1 MTRSVFD
8 ELDRQ
13 HAELGEMLDGLDP
26 TGWERPTRCEGWTV
40 ADVVLHLAQTD
51 EFVIGGCTGE
61 ISDSNSPF
69 LSNVEGAENVDDVA
83 ELAVQR
89 ERGTPADQ
97 LLARWRAASA
107 ESRRLL
113 RERPAD
119 QRIPWV
125 IGTLP
130 PRTLATTRLSE
141 SWIHTGDIA
150 EALGAEVVADDSLWH
165 IARLAW
171 RTLPYAF
178 GRSGTALSG
187 PVALHLT
194 APSGETWAF
203 DPEEPATTTVT
214 GPALDWCLLA
224 ARRKAPDETSLRA
237 EGPDGDGVLS
247 LARTYA

>member
-1 MTRSVFD
+1 MNASVFD

-13 HAELGEMLDGLDP
+13 HTDLDRLLEGL
-26 TGWERPTRCEGWTV
+26 TATQWESPTRCEGWTV

-51 EFVIGGCTGE
+51 EFVIAGCTGE
-61 ISDSNSPF
+61 IADADSPF
-69 LSNVEGAENVDDVA
+69 VSGAEGAESVDDVA

-89 ERGTPADQ
+89 ERGLSTRQ
-97 LLARWRAASA
+97 LLDRWREASA

-113 RERPAD
+113 RERPDD

-130 PRTLATTRLSE
+130 PRTLATTRLAE

-150 EALGAEVVADDSLWH
+150 EAVGAEVPPDDRLWH

-178 GRSGTALSG
+178 SRSGASLGG
-187 PVALHLT
+187 PVALHLI
-194 APSGETWAF
+194 APSGETWDFEA
-203 DPEEPATTTVT
+203 DEPAATTVT

-224 ARRKAPDETSLRA
+224 ARRKPPVETSLQV
-237 EGPDGDGVLS
+237 EGPDSDRVLA

>member
-1 MTRSVFD
+1 MTRPVFE

-13 HAELGEMLDGLDP
+13 HGELGEMLESLDAA
-26 TGWERPTRCEGWTV
+26 GWEAPTQCEGWSV

-51 EFVIGGCTGE
+51 EFVIAGCVGE
-61 ISDSNSPF
+61 ASRAAAAFAP
-69 LSNVEGAENVDDVA
+69 EGADIQTVDDAA

-89 ERGTPADQ
+89 ERGAPSGQ
-97 LLARWRAASA
+97 LLARWRAASE

-113 RERPAD
+113 RERPDD

-130 PRTLATTRLSE
+130 PRTLATTRLAE

-150 EALGAEVVADDSLWH
+150 EAIGADVVADERLWH

-178 GRSGTALSG
+178 SRSGASLSG
-187 PVALHLT
+187 PVLLQLT
-194 APSGETWAF
+194 APSGEQWTF
-203 DPEEPATTTVT
+203 EPDESAATKVT
-214 GPALDWCLLA
+214 GSALDWCLLA
-224 ARRKAPDETSLRA
+224 ARRKQADETALRA
-237 EGPDGDGVLS
+237 AGPDGNALLS